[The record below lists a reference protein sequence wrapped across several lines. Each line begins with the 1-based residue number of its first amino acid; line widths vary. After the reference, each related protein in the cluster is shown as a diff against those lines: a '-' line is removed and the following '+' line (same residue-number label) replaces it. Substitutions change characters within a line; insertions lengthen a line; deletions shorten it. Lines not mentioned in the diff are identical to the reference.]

1 MNQETS
7 WMQDPAIQSIPQ
19 EKLQFLEKMFFESKK
34 LSNKEKLPFFL
45 SLAKKAKDSKIQ
57 FSKEEIDIILPV
69 IKKNATPE
77 ELVKIDKMMGMMKSK

>member
-7 WMQDPAIQSIPQ
+7 WMQDPAIQNIPK

-57 FSKEEIDIILPV
+57 FSKEEIDTILPV

-77 ELVKIDKMMGMMKSK
+77 DLVKIDKMMGMMKSK

>member
-7 WMQDPAIQSIPQ
+7 WMKHPAIQNIPK
-19 EKLQFLEKMFFESKK
+19 EKLEFLEKMFFESKK
-34 LSNKEKLPFFL
+34 LSDKEKLPFFL

-69 IKKNATPE
+69 IKASATPE
-77 ELVKIDKMMGMMKSK
+77 ELIKIDKMMSMMKK